1 MTEHKFKIGQ
11 WVSYAPRGE
20 RRIVYTI
27 VQKLP
32 AERGG
37 EHRYRIKA
45 AAEPHERIVTEAELR
60 DASHLEDKS

>member
-1 MTEHKFKIGQ
+1 VIEHKFKIGQ

-32 AERGG
+32 SEGG
-37 EHRYRIKA
+37 ECRYRIKSA
-45 AAEPHERIVTEAELR
+45 DEPCERVAREAEIR
-60 DASHLEDKS
+60 DA

>member
-1 MTEHKFKIGQ
+1 MSENKFKIGQ
-11 WVSYAPRGE
+11 WVSYGPPGQ

-32 AERGG
+32 SESGR

-45 AAEPHERIVTEAELR
+45 ADELHERVVTEAELI
-60 DASHLEDKS
+60 DASHKS